1 MKGQGTVPGGRLGV
15 VLVLALAAALQ
26 SCGTA
31 GPDES
36 DLAAAIT
43 QTHEMGGLRLEL
55 TLDKATLTT
64 VQSALLR
71 LEVECAE
78 ADSIDFPN
86 VNDGLG
92 EFAVTQVKTLPARLL
107 EGGRVV
113 HGREYELQ
121 PFLPAEYEVPAL
133 TIVSNGTDKITTDP
147 FKVSVGSV
155 LEDPQSTDLR
165 EITDP
170 VDMPVPWWWWV
181 LATLVACAALAALGW
196 WWRRR
201 RQAQSVPRIVPAHEA
216 ALAKL
221 DALLGEN
228 LLADGYLKLF
238 YLRLSDI
245 VRHYIEDRFGLRAP
259 EQTTDEFLAGLSNAP
274 EIRGDHQ
281 QLLRRFL
288 RQADMV
294 KFAKFEPGTDETGS
308 MVEVARR
315 FIQQTIPDD
324 PAPAGDP

>member
-1 MKGQGTVPGGRLGV
+1 MKGQSELPDRRWCV
-15 VLVLALAAALQ
+15 VLALMLAAVTQ

-31 GPDES
+31 GPGES
-36 DLAAAIT
+36 ELPPAIT
-43 QTHEMGGLRLEL
+43 QSHEMGDLRLEL
-55 TLDKATLTT
+55 TLDKAALTT

-71 LEVECAE
+71 LQIECSE
-78 ADSIDFPN
+78 GDSIDFPSL
-86 VNDGLG
+86 NDGLG
-92 EFAVTQVKTLPARLL
+92 EFAVTQVRTLPTRLL

-121 PFLPAEYEVPAL
+121 PFLPGEYEVPAL
-133 TIVSNGTDKITTDP
+133 TVVSNRAGEISTDSL
-147 FKVSVGSV
+147 KVSVESV
-155 LEDPQSTDLR
+155 LEDPQSAELR
-165 EITDP
+165 DIADP

-181 LATLVACAALAALGW
+181 LAAFVTCTALAALGW
-196 WWRRR
+196 WWHRR
-201 RQAQSVPRIVPAHEA
+201 RQARSVPRTVTAHEA

-221 DALLGEN
+221 DALLAED

-259 EQTTDEFLAGLSNAP
+259 EQTTDEFLVALANAP
-274 EIRGDHQ
+274 QIRGDHQ

-294 KFAKFEPGTDETGS
+294 KFAKFKPGADETGGA
-308 MVEVARR
+308 VEAARR
-315 FIQQTIPDD
+315 FIEQTVPED
-324 PAPAGDP
+324 PVALNDP